1 MTVEKNIIFLTNIH
15 LWSLGAGK
23 GGKAFYHTIQGYING
38 GWNVTLI
45 STGGGIPEVIQQK
58 IKTVE
63 VSFPL
68 LEKMHNSGNKIIS
81 VLGRF
86 LKLAAQTRFYAQAAT
101 TIIRTNPNKKYI
113 IYGYEVEAVKA
124 AKSVATKFKFPLVTR
139 FQGTVIANEPQHW
152 FHRLKRT
159 PHFSALSE
167 KADLVIMT
175 NDGTQGLAVLKRL
188 KNASKKIVFWRNGV
202 DRINDAVIEARNDTR
217 KQLGYG
223 SDNLV
228 FVTVSRLIDWKR
240 VHLAIAGFAAISKQN
255 PNARL
260 LVVGDGPEKVALEQQ
275 AIDLDIQS
283 SVIFTGAVEQLR
295 VQYLQ
300 AASDVFLS
308 FYDLS
313 NLGNPIMEAMMVGL
327 PIITIDVGDTRELI
341 QNEINGILIPA
352 DKLELI
358 PEKMQIM
365 ASDDKTRAFYATA
378 SKNTALKEFWSWEE
392 RILAELEAVN
402 ELLAK

>member
-1 MTVEKNIIFLTNIH
+1 MKVEKNIIFLTNIH

-58 IKTVE
+58 INTIE
-63 VSFPL
+63 ITFPL
-68 LEKMHNSGNKIIS
+68 LEKMHNSGNKVIS

-86 LKLAAQTRFYAQAAT
+86 LKLAAQTRFYAKAAT
-101 TIIRTNPNKKYI
+101 TLIRANPNKKFI

-124 AKSVATKFKFPLVTR
+124 AKAVAAKFNFPLVTR

-159 PHFSALSE
+159 PHFSALAA

-202 DRINDAVIEARNDTR
+202 DRINDEVVEARYDTR
-217 KQLGYG
+217 KQLGYN
-223 SDNLV
+223 DENLV
-228 FVTVSRLIDWKR
+228 FITVSRLIDWKR
-240 VHLAIAGFAAISKQN
+240 VHLAITGFSAISKLN
-255 PNARL
+255 SNARL
-260 LVVGDGPEKVALEQQ
+260 LVVGDGPEKAALEQQ
-275 AIDLDIQS
+275 TIELGIQS
-283 SVIFTGAVEQLR
+283 KVIFAGAVEQLR

-300 AASDVFLS
+300 AAADVFLS

-327 PIITIDVGDTRELI
+327 PIITIDVGDTGELI
-341 QNEINGILIPA
+341 QDGINGILIPA

-358 PEKMQIM
+358 PEKIQLMIG
-365 ASDDKTRAFYATA
+365 DVHTRAYYAAA
-378 SKNTALKEFWSWEE
+378 SKDTAMKEFWSWEE
-392 RILAELEAVN
+392 RIQAELNEVN
-402 ELLAK
+402 ELL